1 MAENNTPNKTNAS
14 DEIDL
19 GQLFQMIGKG
29 FNHIFRGLLRL
40 FLYLKKNTLVLFGL
54 VILGGAIGF
63 GLNQIVAKKMKT
75 EVIVK
80 PILESKNYLY
90 DVVDEI
96 QANIKAKD
104 TAFFSNIGVDINDL
118 DGLEIN
124 IASVDNISKS
134 SEEEIKYFELLQ
146 NFENTEAIADIV
158 RAELK
163 NKSSFNHRITFFY
176 KDAKRGQE
184 IAKKIMGYINS
195 NKYFDGLIGIYRTN
209 AVNRVQ
215 ENKVLLK
222 QVDEIITNYAKKME
236 REEAATGGSDR
247 IVVDNQER
255 VDITG
260 LFDLKNDL
268 IRDNESK
275 NLELQERTDVIK
287 VINFGNSQQ
296 VQKTFIGKN
305 IVLIPFIFI
314 VLYFLISILKYLN
327 RKAAEM

>member
-1 MAENNTPNKTNAS
+1 MAEKDIPNNTSSS

-19 GQLFQMIGKG
+19 GQLFQMIGNG
-29 FNHIFRGLLRL
+29 FKRIFKAILRT
-40 FLYLKKNTLVLFGL
+40 FLYLKKNAI
-54 VILGGAIGF
+54 ILGVLMVLGVAIGY
-63 GLNQIVAKKMKT
+63 GLNRIVDKRMKT

-176 KDAKRGQE
+176 KDSKRGQE
-184 IAKKIMGYINS
+184 FAKKIMGYINS
-195 NKYFDGLIGIYRTN
+195 NEYFDGLIGIYRTN
-209 AVNRVQ
+209 AANRVQ

-222 QVDEIITNYAKKME
+222 QVDEIITNYAKKMAQ
-236 REEAATGGSDR
+236 EEAGTDASDR

-255 VDITG
+255 VNITG

-268 IRDNESK
+268 IRDIESK